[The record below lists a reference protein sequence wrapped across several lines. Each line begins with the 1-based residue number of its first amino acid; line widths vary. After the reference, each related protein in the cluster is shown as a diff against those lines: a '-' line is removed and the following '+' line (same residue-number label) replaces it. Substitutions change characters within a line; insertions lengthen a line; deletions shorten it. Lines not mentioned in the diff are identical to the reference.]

1 MPSLIDLRRRIRSV
15 KNTEQITKAM
25 KMVSA
30 AKLRRAQ
37 ERVIAARPYAN
48 LMREMLADLAAAA
61 RSDERA
67 SESPWLATREP
78 KRIDLIFFSSDTGLA
93 GAFNSNLLKA
103 TQKFFADN
111 PGAQITLTL
120 VGRKGRD
127 YYRRRGAKILAEHIN
142 LPVRPTY
149 QEAAGIASDVIQR
162 YRDGETDA
170 VFVLNN
176 EFKSVMSQKLSVLQ
190 LLPLAGEGITG
201 DKAAGDK
208 AAGDKDAGDNAEVK
222 DYIYEQSPVDMLDRL
237 VPRYVEVAVFRALL
251 ETIASYQAARM
262 TAMDKASSNAR
273 DVIDTLTLNMNRIR
287 QAAITKEIIEVVSGA
302 AAAE

>member
-37 ERVIAARPYAN
+37 ERVIVARPYAN
-48 LMREMLADLAAAA
+48 LMREMLADIAAAA
-61 RSDERA
+61 KTDERA
-67 SESPWLATREP
+67 LESPWLAVREM
-78 KRIDLIFFSSDTGLA
+78 KRVDLIFFSSDTGLA

-103 TQKFFADN
+103 SQKFFQDHA
-111 PGAQITLTL
+111 GAEVSLTL

-127 YYRRRGAKILAEHIN
+127 YYRRRNGKILAEHIN
-142 LPVRPTY
+142 LAARPTF
-149 QEAAGIASDVIQR
+149 QDAAAIAKDVIRR

-170 VFVLNN
+170 VFVVNN
-176 EFKSVMSQKLSVLQ
+176 EFKSVMSQKLSVMQ
-190 LLPLAGEGITG
+190 LLPVALE
-201 DKAAGDK
+201 
-208 AAGDKDAGDNAEVK
+208 GDNKEIK

-237 VPRYVEVAVFRALL
+237 MPRYVEVAVFRALL

-273 DVIDTLTLNMNRIR
+273 DVIDSLTLNMNRIR

-302 AAAE
+302 AAAEE

>member
-48 LMREMLADLAAAA
+48 LMREMLADLAVAAQ
-61 RSDERA
+61 SDERA
-67 SESPWLATREP
+67 SETPWLRVREV

-93 GAFNSNLLKA
+93 GAFNSSLLKA
-103 TQKFFADN
+103 SQKFFEDFR
-111 PGAQITLTL
+111 GAEITLTL

-127 YYRRRGAKILAEHIN
+127 FYRRRGASILSEHVN
-142 LPVRPTY
+142 VAARPTY
-149 QEAAGIASDVIQR
+149 QDAAAISREVIRR
-162 YRDGETDA
+162 YKDGETDA
-170 VFVLNN
+170 VYVVNN
-176 EFKSVMSQKLSVLQ
+176 EFKSVMSQKLAVMQ
-190 LLPLAGEGITG
+190 LLPVSLTSE
-201 DKAAGDK
+201 
-208 AAGDKDAGDNAEVK
+208 NREVK

-237 VPRYVEVAVFRALL
+237 MPRYVEVAVFRSLL
-251 ETIASYQAARM
+251 ETVASYQAARM

-302 AAAE
+302 AAASE

>member
-61 RSDERA
+61 QSDPRS
-67 SESPWLATREP
+67 SESPWLAVRDL
-78 KRIDLIFFSSDTGLA
+78 KRIDLLFLSSDTGLA

-103 TQKFFADN
+103 SQKFHEDHR
-111 PGAQITLTL
+111 GAEIALTL
-120 VGRKGRD
+120 IGRKGRD
-127 YYRRRGAKILAEHIN
+127 FYRRRNFRIQAEHVN
-142 LPVRPTY
+142 LAARPTY
-149 QEAAGIASDVIQR
+149 QDAAEIAGDVIRR
-162 YRDGETDA
+162 YRERETDA

-176 EFKSVMSQKLSVLQ
+176 EFKSVMSQKLSVMQ
-190 LLPLAGEGITG
+190 LLPVKLDAEAN
-201 DKAAGDK
+201 KA
-208 AAGDKDAGDNAEVK
+208 EYK
-222 DYIYEQSPVDMLDRL
+222 DYIYEQSPVDMLDQL
-237 VPRYVEVAVFRALL
+237 MPRYVEVAVFRALL

-262 TAMDKASSNAR
+262 TAMDKVSSNAR
-273 DVIDTLTLNMNRIR
+273 DVIDSLTLNMNRIR

>member
-48 LMREMLADLAAAA
+48 LMREMLADLAVAAK
-61 RSDERA
+61 SDECA
-67 SESPWLATREP
+67 SESPWLQVREV
-78 KRIDLIFFSSDTGLA
+78 KRVDLIFFSSDTGLA
-93 GAFNSNLLKA
+93 GAFNSSLLKA
-103 TQKFFADN
+103 SQKFFEDHR
-111 PGAQITLTL
+111 GAEITLTL

-127 YYRRRGAKILAEHIN
+127 FYRRRSAKILSEHVN
-142 LPVRPTY
+142 VAARPTY
-149 QEAAGIASDVIQR
+149 QDAAAIAAEVIRR
-162 YRDGETDA
+162 YKDGETDA
-170 VFVLNN
+170 VYVVNN
-176 EFKSVMSQKLSVLQ
+176 EFKSVMSQKLAVMQ
-190 LLPLAGEGITG
+190 LLPVNLDG
-201 DKAAGDK
+201 DTKNENKEA
-208 AAGDKDAGDNAEVK
+208 K
-222 DYIYEQSPVDMLDRL
+222 DYIYEQSPIEMLDRL
-237 VPRYVEVAVFRALL
+237 MPRYVEVAVFRALL

-302 AAAE
+302 AAASE

>member
-48 LMREMLADLAAAA
+48 LLRETLTDIAAAA
-61 RSDERA
+61 QLDDRQ
-67 SESPWLATREP
+67 SESPWLAAREI
-78 KRIDLIFFSSDTGLA
+78 KRVDLIFFSSDTGLA

-103 TQKFFADN
+103 SQKFYQDHS
-111 PGAQITLTL
+111 GAEVKLTL

-127 YYRRRGAKILAEHIN
+127 YYRRRNANILSEHIN
-142 LPVRPTY
+142 IAIRPSY
-149 QEAAGIASDVIQR
+149 QDAAAIAREVIRR
-162 YRDGETDA
+162 YGDGETDA

-190 LLPLAGEGITG
+190 LLPVALG
-201 DKAAGDK
+201 DGKQ
-208 AAGDKDAGDNAEVK
+208 EVK

-237 VPRYVEVAVFRALL
+237 MPRYVEVAVFRALL

-273 DVIDTLTLNMNRIR
+273 DMIDTRTLNINRIR

>member
-1 MPSLIDLRRRIRSV
+1 VPSLIDLRRRIRSV

-30 AKLRRAQ
+30 AKLRRAH

-61 RSDERA
+61 QSDERA
-67 SESPWLATREP
+67 SESPWLAAREW
-78 KRIDLIFFSSDTGLA
+78 KRIDLVFFSSDTGLA

-103 TQKFFADN
+103 AQKFFADYK
-111 PGAQITLTL
+111 GAEVTLTL

-127 YYRRRGAKILAEHIN
+127 FYRRRGAKILAEHIN
-142 LPVRPTY
+142 LPARPTY
-149 QEAAGIASDVIQR
+149 ENASAIAGEVIRR
-162 YRDGETDA
+162 YREGETDA

-190 LLPLAGEGITG
+190 LLPVALG
-201 DKAAGDK
+201 DGQQ
-208 AAGDKDAGDNAEVK
+208 EVK

-237 VPRYVEVAVFRALL
+237 MPRYVEVAVFRALL

-302 AAAE
+302 AAASE

>member
-61 RSDERA
+61 QSDERA
-67 SESPWLATREP
+67 SESPWLAIREL

-103 TQKFFADN
+103 SQKFFADYQ
-111 PGAQITLTL
+111 GAEITLTL

-127 YYRRRGAKILAEHIN
+127 FYRRRGAKILSEHIN
-142 LPVRPTY
+142 IAVRPTY
-149 QEAAGIASDVIQR
+149 QDAAGIAQEVIRR
-162 YRDGETDA
+162 YREGETDG
-170 VFVLNN
+170 VFVVNN
-176 EFKSVMSQKLSVLQ
+176 EFKSVMSQKLAVMQ
-190 LLPLAGEGITG
+190 LLPVNLAGGN
-201 DKAAGDK
+201 K
-208 AAGDKDAGDNAEVK
+208 EVK

-237 VPRYVEVAVFRALL
+237 MPRYVEVAVFRAML
-251 ETIASYQAARM
+251 ETVASYQAARM

-302 AAAE
+302 AAASE

>member
-48 LMREMLADLAAAA
+48 LMREMLTDIAAAA
-61 RSDERA
+61 QTDDRA
-67 SESPWLATREP
+67 TESPWLATREI

-103 TQKFFADN
+103 SQKFHEDHR
-111 PGAQITLTL
+111 GAEINLAL

-127 YYRRRGAKILAEHIN
+127 FYRRRRGKVLAEHIN
-142 LPVRPTY
+142 IPARPTFDY
-149 QEAAGIASDVIQR
+149 AAGIAAEVIRR
-162 YRDGETDA
+162 YREGETDA
-170 VFVLNN
+170 VFILNN
-176 EFKSVMSQKLSVLQ
+176 EFKSVLSQKLSVQQ
-190 LLPLAGEGITG
+190 LLPIHLQAEGG
-201 DKAAGDK
+201 KPR
-208 AAGDKDAGDNAEVK
+208 EVR

-237 VPRYVEVAVFRALL
+237 IPRYVEVAVFRALM
-251 ETIASYQAARM
+251 ETVASYQAARM
-262 TAMDKASSNAR
+262 TAMDKASSNAK
-273 DVIDTLTLNMNRIR
+273 DVIDSLTLNMNRIR

-302 AAAE
+302 AAAEE

>member
-61 RSDERA
+61 QSDERA
-67 SESPWLATREP
+67 SESPWLAAREV

-103 TQKFFADN
+103 AQKFFADYR
-111 PGAQITLTL
+111 GAEVTLTL

-127 YYRRRGAKILAEHIN
+127 FYRRRGAKILAEYIN
-142 LPVRPTY
+142 LPARPAY
-149 QEAAGIASDVIQR
+149 QEATAIAREVIRR

-176 EFKSVMSQKLSVLQ
+176 EFKSVMSQKLSVMQ
-190 LLPLAGEGITG
+190 LLPVTLT
-201 DKAAGDK
+201 DPK
-208 AAGDKDAGDNAEVK
+208 AEVK

-237 VPRYVEVAVFRALL
+237 MPRYVEVAVFRALL

-302 AAAE
+302 AAASE

>member
-67 SESPWLATREP
+67 SESPWLAEREL
-78 KRIDLIFFSSDTGLA
+78 KRIDLVFFSSDTGLA

-103 TQKFFADN
+103 SQKFFEDHR
-111 PGAQITLTL
+111 GAEITLTL

-127 YYRRRGAKILAEHIN
+127 FYRRRGAKVLSEHIN
-142 LPVRPTY
+142 IAARPTY
-149 QEAAGIASDVIQR
+149 QDAAAIASEVIRR

-170 VFVLNN
+170 VFVVNN
-176 EFKSVMSQKLSVLQ
+176 EFKSVMSQKLAVMQ
-190 LLPLAGEGITG
+190 LLPVNLPEG
-201 DKAAGDK
+201 K
-208 AAGDKDAGDNAEVK
+208 EVK

-237 VPRYVEVAVFRALL
+237 MPRYVEVAVFRALL

-262 TAMDKASSNAR
+262 TAMDKASSNAKE
-273 DVIDTLTLNMNRIR
+273 VIDKLTLNMNRIR

-302 AAAE
+302 AAASE

>member
-48 LMREMLADLAAAA
+48 LMREMLTELAAAA
-61 RSDERA
+61 QSDERA
-67 SESPWLATREP
+67 SESPWLAAREP
-78 KRIDLIFFSSDTGLA
+78 KRIDLIFFTSDTGLA
-93 GAFNSNLLKA
+93 GAFNSTLLKA

-111 PGAQITLTL
+111 PGAEITLTL

-149 QEAAGIASDVIQR
+149 QEAAGIARDVIRR

-190 LLPLAGEGITG
+190 LLPLAGEGI
-201 DKAAGDK
+201 
-208 AAGDKDAGDNAEVK
+208 AGDNAEVK

>member
-78 KRIDLIFFSSDTGLA
+78 KRIDLIFFTSDTGLA
-93 GAFNSNLLKA
+93 GAFNSTLLKA

-111 PGAQITLTL
+111 PGAEITLTL
-120 VGRKGRD
+120 VGRKVRD
-127 YYRRRGAKILAEHIN
+127 YYRRRSAKILSEHIN
-142 LPVRPTY
+142 LPARPSY
-149 QEAAGIASDVIQR
+149 QEAVGIAREVIRR

-176 EFKSVMSQKLSVLQ
+176 EFKSVMSQRLSVLQ
-190 LLPLAGEGITG
+190 LLPLAGETKKEI
-201 DKAAGDK
+201 
-208 AAGDKDAGDNAEVK
+208 K

>member
-1 MPSLIDLRRRIRSV
+1 
-15 KNTEQITKAM
+15 
-25 KMVSA
+25 
-30 AKLRRAQ
+30 
-37 ERVIAARPYAN
+37 
-48 LMREMLADLAAAA
+48 
-61 RSDERA
+61 
-67 SESPWLATREP
+67 
-78 KRIDLIFFSSDTGLA
+78 
-93 GAFNSNLLKA
+93 
-103 TQKFFADN
+103 
-111 PGAQITLTL
+111 

-127 YYRRRGAKILAEHIN
+127 YYRRRGAKILSEHIN
-142 LPVRPTY
+142 LPARPSY
-149 QEAAGIASDVIQR
+149 RDAAGIVPEVIRR

-190 LLPLAGEGITG
+190 LLPLAGE
-201 DKAAGDK
+201 DVAGEK
-208 AAGDKDAGDNAEVK
+208 AEVK

-237 VPRYVEVAVFRALL
+237 VPRYVEVAAFRALL

>member
-67 SESPWLATREP
+67 AESPWLAVRELR
-78 KRIDLIFFSSDTGLA
+78 RIDLVFFSSDTGLA

-103 TQKFFADN
+103 SQKFFEDHR
-111 PGAQITLTL
+111 GAEITLTL

-127 YYRRRGAKILAEHIN
+127 FYRRRGAKVLSEHIN
-142 LPVRPTY
+142 IAARPTY
-149 QEAAGIASDVIQR
+149 QDAAGIAGEVIRR
-162 YRDGETDA
+162 YREGETDA
-170 VFVLNN
+170 VFVVNN
-176 EFKSVMSQKLSVLQ
+176 EFKSVMSQRLAVMQ
-190 LLPLAGEGITG
+190 LLPVNLPEG
-201 DKAAGDK
+201 K
-208 AAGDKDAGDNAEVK
+208 EVK

-237 VPRYVEVAVFRALL
+237 MPRYVEVAVFRALL
-251 ETIASYQAARM
+251 ETVASYQAARM

-273 DVIDTLTLNMNRIR
+273 DVIDSLTLNMNRIR

-302 AAAE
+302 AAASE

>member
-48 LMREMLADLAAAA
+48 LMREMLTDLAAAA
-61 RSDERA
+61 QSDERA
-67 SESPWLATREP
+67 SESPWLAVREL

-103 TQKFFADN
+103 SQKFFADN
-111 PGAQITLTL
+111 SGAEITLIL

-127 YYRRRGAKILAEHIN
+127 FYRRRGKTILAEHVN
-142 LPVRPTY
+142 LAVRPAY
-149 QEAAGIASDVIQR
+149 QDAAAIARETIER
-162 YRDGETDA
+162 YRKGETDA

-190 LLPLAGEGITG
+190 LLPLVEQGKAGEVKET
-201 DKAAGDK
+201 
-208 AAGDKDAGDNAEVK
+208 K

-237 VPRYVEVAVFRALL
+237 MPRYVEVAVFRALL

-302 AAAE
+302 AAASE

>member
-61 RSDERA
+61 QSDERA
-67 SESPWLATREP
+67 SESPWLASREV

-103 TQKFFADN
+103 AQKFFADN
-111 PGAQITLTL
+111 RGAEVTLTL

-127 YYRRRGAKILAEHIN
+127 FYRRRGAKILAEYIN
-142 LPVRPTY
+142 LPARPAY
-149 QEAAGIASDVIQR
+149 SEATAIAREVIRR

-176 EFKSVMSQKLSVLQ
+176 EFKSVMSQKLSVMQ
-190 LLPLAGEGITG
+190 LLPVTLA
-201 DKAAGDK
+201 DPK
-208 AAGDKDAGDNAEVK
+208 AEVK

-237 VPRYVEVAVFRALL
+237 MPRYVEVAVFRALL

-302 AAAE
+302 AAASE

>member
-37 ERVIAARPYAN
+37 ERVIVARPYAN
-48 LMREMLADLAAAA
+48 LMREMLADIAAAA
-61 RSDERA
+61 KTDERA
-67 SESPWLATREP
+67 IESPWLAAREM
-78 KRIDLIFFSSDTGLA
+78 KRVDLIFFSSDTGLA
-93 GAFNSNLLKA
+93 GAFNSNLIKA
-103 TQKFFADN
+103 SQKFFQDHA
-111 PGAQITLTL
+111 GAEVSLTL

-127 YYRRRGAKILAEHIN
+127 YYRRRNGKILAEHIN
-142 LPVRPTY
+142 LAARPTF
-149 QEAAGIASDVIQR
+149 QDAAAIAKGVIRR

-170 VFVLNN
+170 VFVVNN
-176 EFKSVMSQKLSVLQ
+176 EFKSVMSQKLSVMQ
-190 LLPLAGEGITG
+190 LLPVTL
-201 DKAAGDK
+201 D
-208 AAGDKDAGDNAEVK
+208 GDNKEVK

-237 VPRYVEVAVFRALL
+237 IPRYVEVAVFRALL

-273 DVIDTLTLNMNRIR
+273 DVIDSLTLNMNRIR

-302 AAAE
+302 AAAEE

>member
-61 RSDERA
+61 QSDPRS
-67 SESPWLATREP
+67 SESPWLAVRDL
-78 KRIDLIFFSSDTGLA
+78 KRIDLLFLSSDTGLA

-103 TQKFFADN
+103 SQKFHEDHR
-111 PGAQITLTL
+111 GAEIALTL
-120 VGRKGRD
+120 IGRKGRD
-127 YYRRRGAKILAEHIN
+127 FYRRRNFRIQAEHVN
-142 LPVRPTY
+142 LAARPTY
-149 QEAAGIASDVIQR
+149 QDAAEIAGDVIRR
-162 YRDGETDA
+162 YRERETDA

-176 EFKSVMSQKLSVLQ
+176 EFKSVMSQKLSVMQ
-190 LLPLAGEGITG
+190 LLPVKL
-201 DKAAGDK
+201 D
-208 AAGDKDAGDNAEVK
+208 AEVNKAEYK
-222 DYIYEQSPVDMLDRL
+222 DYIYEQSPVDMLDQL
-237 VPRYVEVAVFRALL
+237 MPRYVEVAVFRALL

-273 DVIDTLTLNMNRIR
+273 DVIDSLTLNMNRIR

>member
-48 LMREMLADLAAAA
+48 LMREMLADIAAAA

-67 SESPWLATREP
+67 LESPWLAERPP
-78 KRIDLIFFSSDTGLA
+78 KRVDLVFFSSDTGLA

-103 TQKFFADN
+103 SQKFFQDHS
-111 PGAQITLTL
+111 GAEVSLTL

-127 YYRRRGAKILAEHIN
+127 YYRRRNGKILAEHIN
-142 LPVRPTY
+142 LAARPTF
-149 QEAAGIASDVIQR
+149 QDAAGIAKEVIRR
-162 YRDGETDA
+162 YREGETDA
-170 VFVLNN
+170 VFVVNN
-176 EFKSVMSQKLSVLQ
+176 EFKSVMSQKLSVMQ
-190 LLPLAGEGITG
+190 LLPVATEG
-201 DKAAGDK
+201 DSK
-208 AAGDKDAGDNAEVK
+208 EVK

-237 VPRYVEVAVFRALL
+237 MPRYVEVAVFRALL

-273 DVIDTLTLNMNRIR
+273 DVIDSLTLNMNRIR

-302 AAAE
+302 AAAEE

>member
-37 ERVIAARPYAN
+37 ERVIVARPYAN
-48 LMREMLADLAAAA
+48 LMREMLADIAAAA
-61 RSDERA
+61 QTDERA
-67 SESPWLATREP
+67 LESPWLAVRPE

-103 TQKFFADN
+103 SQKFFQDHS
-111 PGAQITLTL
+111 GAEIFLTM

-127 YYRRRGAKILAEHIN
+127 YYRRRNGKIIGEHVNIAA
-142 LPVRPTY
+142 RPTF
-149 QEAAGIASDVIQR
+149 QDAAAIAKEVIRR
-162 YRDGETDA
+162 YRDAETDA
-170 VFVLNN
+170 VFLVNN
-176 EFKSVMSQKLSVLQ
+176 EFKSVMSQKLSVMQ
-190 LLPLAGEGITG
+190 LLPVTLEGDGKEKEI
-201 DKAAGDK
+201 
-208 AAGDKDAGDNAEVK
+208 K

-237 VPRYVEVAVFRALL
+237 MPRYVEVAVFRALL

-273 DVIDTLTLNMNRIR
+273 DVIDSLTLNMNRIR

>member
-37 ERVIAARPYAN
+37 ERVIVARPYAN
-48 LMREMLADLAAAA
+48 LMREMLADIAAAA
-61 RSDERA
+61 KTDERA
-67 SESPWLATREP
+67 LESPWLAVREM
-78 KRIDLIFFSSDTGLA
+78 KRVDLIFFSSDTGLA

-103 TQKFFADN
+103 SQKFFQDHA
-111 PGAQITLTL
+111 GAEVSLTL

-127 YYRRRGAKILAEHIN
+127 YYRRRNGKILAEHIN
-142 LPVRPTY
+142 LAARPTF
-149 QEAAGIASDVIQR
+149 QDAAAIAKDVIRR

-170 VFVLNN
+170 VFVVNN
-176 EFKSVMSQKLSVLQ
+176 EFKSVMSQKLSVMQ
-190 LLPLAGEGITG
+190 LLPVVLE
-201 DKAAGDK
+201 
-208 AAGDKDAGDNAEVK
+208 GDNKEIK

-237 VPRYVEVAVFRALL
+237 MPRYVEVAVFRALL

-273 DVIDTLTLNMNRIR
+273 DVIDSLTLNMNRIR

-302 AAAE
+302 AAAEE

>member
-61 RSDERA
+61 QSDERA
-67 SESPWLATREP
+67 SESPWLAAREW
-78 KRIDLIFFSSDTGLA
+78 KRIDLVFFSSDTGLA

-103 TQKFFADN
+103 AQKFFADYK
-111 PGAQITLTL
+111 GAEVTLTL

-127 YYRRRGAKILAEHIN
+127 FYRRRGAKILAEHIN
-142 LPVRPTY
+142 LPVRPAY
-149 QEAAGIASDVIQR
+149 QNAAAIAAEVIRR
-162 YRDGETDA
+162 YRDAETDA

-190 LLPLAGEGITG
+190 LLPVALG
-201 DKAAGDK
+201 DEKQ
-208 AAGDKDAGDNAEVK
+208 EVK

-237 VPRYVEVAVFRALL
+237 MPRYVEVAIFRAML

-273 DVIDTLTLNMNRIR
+273 DVIDSLTLNMNRIR

-302 AAAE
+302 AAASE

>member
-48 LMREMLADLAAAA
+48 LMREMLADLAGAAQ
-61 RSDERA
+61 SDERA
-67 SESPWLATREP
+67 SESPWLAVREL
-78 KRIDLIFFSSDTGLA
+78 KRVDLIFFSSDTGLA

-103 TQKFFADN
+103 SQKFFQDFE
-111 PGAQITLTL
+111 GAEITLTL

-127 YYRRRGAKILAEHIN
+127 FYRRRNGKILSEHVN
-142 LPVRPTY
+142 LAVRPTY
-149 QEAAGIASDVIQR
+149 QEAAEIAREVIRR

-176 EFKSVMSQKLSVLQ
+176 EFKSVMSQQLSVMQ
-190 LLPLAGEGITG
+190 LLPVPSGQDG
-201 DKAAGDK
+201 KP
-208 AAGDKDAGDNAEVK
+208 AENK
-222 DYIYEQSPVDMLDRL
+222 DYIYEQSPVDMLNRL
-237 VPRYVEVAVFRALL
+237 MPRYVEVAVFRALL

-302 AAAE
+302 AAAA